1 MKTTTTYTLIVYM
14 KRNKEIMTIKS
25 KFDESQ
31 LQVAKALGES
41 YNKRGHDVVIVKET
55 IEPISYIIN
64 KNNLSKLKGDNDIV
78 ES

>member
-41 YNKRGHDVVIVKET
+41 YNKRGHNYMIVKET
-55 IEPISYIIN
+55 VEPVKYV
-64 KNNLSKLKGDNDIV
+64 LDKGMENV
-78 ES
+78 QYE

>member
-41 YNKRGHDVVIVKET
+41 YNKRGHNYMIVKET
-55 IEPISYIIN
+55 VEPVKYV
-64 KNNLSKLKGDNDIV
+64 LDKGMEDV
-78 ES
+78 QYE

>member
-1 MKTTTTYTLIVYM
+1 MITTTTYTLIVYM

-41 YNKRGHDVVIVKET
+41 YNKRGHNYMIVKET
-55 IEPISYIIN
+55 VEPVKYV
-64 KNNLSKLKGDNDIV
+64 LDKGMENV
-78 ES
+78 QYE